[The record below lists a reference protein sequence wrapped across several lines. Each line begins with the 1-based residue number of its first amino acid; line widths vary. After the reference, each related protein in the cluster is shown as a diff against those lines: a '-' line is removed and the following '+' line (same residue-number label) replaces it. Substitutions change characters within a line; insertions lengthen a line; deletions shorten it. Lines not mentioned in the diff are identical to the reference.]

1 MLVMQEDGKLR
12 SYGFALRRRCLIE
25 ELILHLLGQVVS
37 DTDSLKMM
45 AGISRSST
53 PMMQYKQRGQN
64 PPDLTTAEGGT
75 TISLWGLHYMQFW
88 EVTMCQWQKRLD
100 PAYNTYEVQNGNH
113 IETFRLTFPQLELIQ
128 PHAQH
133 AFDLLISA
141 IENYAELP
149 PSQCIPRGS
158 TIDKNPPQP
167 GHCTNLL
174 VP

>member
-1 MLVMQEDGKLR
+1 MESYPELFDGGVDWEGTFVEAAIPNLL
-12 SYGFALRRRCLIE
+12 STLPPALLNYPDYVASGFDPHSTAAKN
-25 ELILHLLGQVVS
+25 ILA
-37 DTDSLKMM
+37 
-45 AGISRSST
+45 AG
-53 PMMQYKQRGQN
+53 Y